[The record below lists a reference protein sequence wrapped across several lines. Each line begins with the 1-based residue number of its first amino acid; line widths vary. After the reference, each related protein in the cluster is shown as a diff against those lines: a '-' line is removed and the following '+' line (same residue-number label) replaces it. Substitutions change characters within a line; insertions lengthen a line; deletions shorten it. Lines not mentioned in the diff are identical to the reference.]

1 MDVNSR
7 DPLQNIIP
15 FRIKGVEIGRF
26 DGSGNL
32 GIGTAT
38 TTATA
43 VRLDISGG
51 AVRVNSGAAAN
62 TALTTVGRIGV
73 NLTTS
78 PTVDL
83 DVSGAARVNSG
94 SAANTALTTTGRI
107 GVNLTTSPTVDLDVS
122 GAARVNSGAATNTAL
137 TTTGRI
143 GVNLTTSPTVDLDV
157 SGSVKITRNV
167 DMSSTGKIVNLV
179 TPTAAQEAA
188 TKGYVDGAIPIG
200 GIIMWSGTIATI
212 PSNWRLC
219 DGSNN
224 TPDLR
229 NKFVIGA
236 IIDASSV
243 AQTNITVVNTITG
256 GTKDTV
262 VVQHT
267 HTATSGTVTPTLAIT
282 QTGYVA
288 SGGGNFHR
296 AQVGSVDEYTGIG
309 GAHSHPITVA
319 QEGVS
324 GTNQNL
330 PPYYALAFIMRIS

>member
-15 FRIKGVEIGRF
+15 FSIKGVEIGRF

-51 AVRVNSGAAAN
+51 AVRVNSGSAAN
-62 TALTTVGRIGV
+62 TALTTTGRIGV

-122 GAARVNSGAATNTAL
+122 G
-137 TTTGRI
+137 
-143 GVNLTTSPTVDLDV
+143 
-157 SGSVKITRNV
+157 SVKITGNV
-167 DMSSTGKIVNLV
+167 DMSSRGKIVNLV
-179 TPTAAQEAA
+179 TPTATQEAA

-219 DGSNN
+219 D
-224 TPDLR
+224 
-229 NKFVIGA
+229 
-236 IIDASSV
+236 
-243 AQTNITVVNTITG
+243 
-256 GTKDTV
+256 
-262 VVQHT
+262 
-267 HTATSGTVTPTLAIT
+267 
-282 QTGYVA
+282 
-288 SGGGNFHR
+288 
-296 AQVGSVDEYTGIG
+296 
-309 GAHSHPITVA
+309 
-319 QEGVS
+319 
-324 GTNQNL
+324 
-330 PPYYALAFIMRIS
+330 